1 MIRRVLIHT
10 AGPFL
15 VAYLLLLLGSTF
27 VSQQYLRQASDNAL
41 LFGLEKKASA
51 LSYFHSE
58 RKNDILVLARDH
70 VLSAFF
76 SNRALGMS
84 MEYGLRASLFS
95 MKQLFQEVVEKRKLN
110 NAPIYLRLQFIENDG
125 SHLVDVGLLKGED
138 IGWLNK
144 TLLETQKTT
153 SFVVRSGEHTQSIII
168 FPYFYKGKRMGS
180 IVADINRDEVLRYL
194 ISPKASENTQYAI
207 LVESSRYILHRNQP
221 EKKLMEYN
229 GMFLGCLCELPVDAF
244 GAFVKMP
251 VPGTPFV
258 LAARYYHKYSPGTFL
273 ASRWYLVSLII
284 LAILVFASLVMRTR
298 TRTKNLLLQ
307 ARSEESDRQRIL
319 LTEKNNLL
327 DEEIQKRLN
336 SEARLRFVLETIPD
350 LVWVKDPEGVYI
362 SCNQKFERFFGAPE
376 KDIIGKTD
384 YDFVDKELADFFRE
398 KDKAVMEA
406 GKPLTNEETVT
417 YADDGHEE
425 ILETIKTPL
434 RDSKGELIGVLGI
447 ARDIT
452 ARKQAEEKFH
462 YFSVHDPLTGLY
474 NRRVLEE
481 RIADEIHRA
490 ERYQH
495 NIAIFMLD
503 IDHFKLIND
512 TYGHQS
518 GDVVLCHLA
527 KLLEDSIRKT
537 DYVAR
542 YGGEEFIVVLPET
555 SLLKSK
561 ELAERLCGQ
570 IAKTSITIN
579 GNKQISMTVSIGVAT
594 FPEYGKSWKELLAAA
609 DSAMYA
615 AKRSGRNQVKFP

>member
-1 MIRRVLIHT
+1 
-10 AGPFL
+10 

-41 LFGLEKKASA
+41 LFNLEKRASA

-58 RKNDILVLARDH
+58 RNNDIVVLAKDH
-70 VLSAFF
+70 VVSAFF

-95 MKQLFQEVVEKRKLN
+95 MQELFQEIVEKRKLN

-125 SHLVDVGLLKGED
+125 NHLVDVGLSKGED
-138 IGWLNK
+138 VDWLK
-144 TLLETQKTT
+144 KSLVETQKTT
-153 SFVVRSGEHTQSIII
+153 SFVVRNGEHNQSIIL
-168 FPYFYKGKRMGS
+168 FPYFYKEKRMGS
-180 IVADINRDEVLRYL
+180 IVAEINRDEVLRYL
-194 ISPKASENTQYAI
+194 ISPKASENTQYAL
-207 LVESSRYILHRNQP
+207 LVKNSRYILHREQD
-221 EKKLMEYN
+221 KKLMEHN
-229 GMFLGCLCELPVDAF
+229 GMMLLGCLCELPVDGF
-244 GAFVKMP
+244 GSFVKMP
-251 VPGTPFV
+251 VSGTPFV
-258 LAARYYHKYSPGTFL
+258 LAARYYHKNTPGTFL

-284 LAILVFASLVMRTR
+284 LAILVFASLVVRTR
-298 TRTKNLLLQ
+298 TRTNNLLLQ
-307 ARSEESDRQRIL
+307 ARSEESDRQRIF
-319 LTEKNNLL
+319 LTEKNKLL
-327 DEEIQKRLN
+327 DEEVQKRLN

-350 LVWVKDPEGVYI
+350 LVWVKDPEGLYL
-362 SCNQKFERFFGAPE
+362 SCNPKFERFFGASE
-376 KDIIGKTD
+376 EDIVGKTD

-398 KDKAVMEA
+398 KDKAAMDA
-406 GKPLTNEETVT
+406 GKSLTNEETVT

-425 ILETIKTPL
+425 TLETIRTLL
-434 RDSKGELIGVLGI
+434 RDSKGKLIGILGI

-490 ERYQH
+490 KRYHH

-503 IDHFKLIND
+503 IDHFKMIND
-512 TYGHQS
+512 TYGHQN
-518 GDVVLCHLA
+518 GDMVLCHLA
-527 KLLEDSIRKT
+527 ELLKASIRKT

-542 YGGEEFIVVLPET
+542 YGGEEFIVVLPEA

-561 ELAERLCGQ
+561 ELAERLCAQ
-570 IAKTSITIN
+570 IAQTPITID
-579 GNKQISMTVSIGVAT
+579 GNKQIRMTVSIGVAI